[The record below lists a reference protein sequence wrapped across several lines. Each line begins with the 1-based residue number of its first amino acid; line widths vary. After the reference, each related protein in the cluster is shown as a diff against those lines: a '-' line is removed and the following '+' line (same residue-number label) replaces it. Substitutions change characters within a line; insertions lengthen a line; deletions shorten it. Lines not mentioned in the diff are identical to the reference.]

1 MSETLYRG
9 MDRDEIDRQL
19 NLRARWPE
27 HGEYFERWA
36 RDSAAA
42 RARLDARLDLA
53 YGASEGQTLDLFTA
67 AAASE
72 PAPVLAF
79 IHGGYWQSLDKGDF
93 SYLAPAFVEAGIAF
107 ASLNYDLAPK
117 VGVGEIV
124 GQIRSAL
131 VWLARHGPGH
141 GVDPARIFVAGHSA
155 GGQLAVMA
163 LVTDWPA
170 LAGHGADKAG
180 TVPADLIT
188 GLVKGACTVS
198 GVYELEPLRLS
209 YHQEVLGLDP
219 ETVRTMSPLRHLP
232 DRAGPLVCAVGSE
245 ETAEFLIQQGEL
257 VAAWRGRGLA
267 VRVVELP
274 GRHHVSAVDA
284 LGDPPHPLFEAT
296 RALVLGAE

>member
-27 HGEYFERWA
+27 HEEYFERWA

-53 YGASEGQTLDLFTA
+53 YGASGGQTLDLFPANLLPTA
-67 AAASE
+67 ARSE
-72 PAPVLAF
+72 PAPLLAF

-131 VWLARHGPGH
+131 VWLARQGPAH

-170 LAGHGADKAG
+170 LAGAAGKAG
-180 TVPADLIT
+180 AVPAD
-188 GLVKGACTVS
+188 LVKGACTVS

-209 YHQEVLGLDP
+209 YHQEGLGLDP

-232 DRAGPLVCAVGSE
+232 ERAGPLVCAVGSE
-245 ETAEFLIQQGEL
+245 ETAEFLIQQDEL
-257 VAAWRGRGLA
+257 VAAWCGRGLA

-274 GRHHVSAVDA
+274 GRHHFSAVDA

-296 RALVLGAE
+296 RALVLGEE

>member
-27 HGEYFERWA
+27 HEQYFEHWA

-53 YGASEGQTLDLFTA
+53 YGASEGQTLDIFPANLVPA
-67 AAASE
+67 AAGSE
-72 PAPVLAF
+72 PAPLLAF

-131 VWLARHGPGH
+131 VWLARHGPAH

-170 LAGHGADKAG
+170 LAGA
-180 TVPADLIT
+180 VPAD
-188 GLVKGACTVS
+188 LVKGACTVS

-219 ETVRTMSPLRHLP
+219 ETVRSMSPLRCLP

-245 ETAEFLIQQGEL
+245 ETAEFLIQQDEL
-257 VAAWRGRGLA
+257 VAAWRDRGLA
-267 VRVVELP
+267 VRVVALP
-274 GRHHVSAVDA
+274 GRNHFSAVDA
-284 LGDPPHPLFEAT
+284 LGDPRHPLFEAA
-296 RALVLGAE
+296 RALVLGGE